1 MSNLGKSNVTI
12 FLEAESLFAC
22 STRNTAVIFS
32 VRNCGSISL
41 LSLSLSLSL
50 FRFRRRRDGRT
61 FVLGEDGKEL
71 SKIAASERASGKE
84 GKVVNEWLNGG
95 SELQSGNDG
104 YAMGAPS
111 SSGDFKRSCGLRR
124 ILAFSWVCGK
134 KYRVTG

>member
-1 MSNLGKSNVTI
+1 MY
-12 FLEAESLFAC
+12 E
-22 STRNTAVIFS
+22 TAVLF
-32 VRNCGSISL
+32 
-41 LSLSLSLSL
+41 LSCLSLSL

-111 SSGDFKRSCGLRR
+111 SSGDFKRSFGAETNFGIQLGLR
-124 ILAFSWVCGK
+124 K
-134 KYRVTG
+134 KVQGDRLGHFQLLFTT